1 MMLRRR
7 LQASKQGQNQW
18 LSSDG
23 NDTEPSETLNNVQG
37 DIITLV
43 WVQEVVWHLTLSE
56 GIFSVLLYVV
66 QWVGVFAVCRQ
77 VIGKTVVEHMLK
89 QRPRPTSKN

>member
-1 MMLRRR
+1 MASRVQPRNSVCILYWWQQHAMMLRRR

-43 WVQEVVWHLTLSE
+43 
-56 GIFSVLLYVV
+56 
-66 QWVGVFAVCRQ
+66 
-77 VIGKTVVEHMLK
+77 
-89 QRPRPTSKN
+89 

>member
-1 MMLRRR
+1 MPSHVFYTQYAAASFIPMINNWWHQHAMALRRR
-7 LQASKQGQNQW
+7 LQASKQGRKQW

-43 WVQEVVWHLTLSE
+43 
-56 GIFSVLLYVV
+56 
-66 QWVGVFAVCRQ
+66 
-77 VIGKTVVEHMLK
+77 
-89 QRPRPTSKN
+89 